1 MNKVLAIA
9 QKELK
14 TYFRSP
20 IAYIILIS
28 TISIFNIFFF
38 LIIDRNQEASLRDVF
53 RVMEFLFI
61 FIVPL
66 LTMKTFAE
74 EKSSG
79 SMEFLMTTPTTN
91 TEIVLGKYLGSLIFL
106 TLIIGITSSYYF
118 IIEFFGQPQVWVV
131 LAGYLGIWLEGA
143 LFVAV
148 GILTSSWTKNQIIA
162 AMSSYVILF
171 LLYFSM
177 SFIKYFSGT
186 AEVLIRYIGTWS
198 HAENFTVG
206 LITVADLVYYLSGI
220 LICLVFTRL
229 SIENRLWR

>member
-220 LICLVFTRL
+220 LICLVLTRL

>member
-1 MNKVLAIA
+1 MNKVLTIA

-171 LLYFSM
+171 LLYFSI

-220 LICLVFTRL
+220 LICLVLTRL